1 MKNLIK
7 QVNGFVD
14 REILVIGDT
23 IIDINTMSKV
33 IGFSAE
39 TPTIKAE
46 ETKRL
51 INYGGSA
58 NVVKH
63 ILELGAKCTFISV
76 AGNDEDY
83 NTLEK
88 WSHPNLSKIIIAEK
102 DRKTCVK
109 HRFWIEKE
117 NINYKH
123 FQINKTDRND
133 ILPETKEAIIGAITK
148 TNFDRVIFSDYRL
161 GMFKDLSFIR
171 KLVTACRGSEI
182 YANGQLSDGKL
193 DYSKFKDV
201 DLIIMNNDEA
211 NSVTDWHD
219 TSDIIRILNSCT
231 RLLGADVCITLGKN
245 GSIIKLKEA
254 VVSEPAVKVKSVDTC
269 GAGDAFLACL
279 SLCDSGLELSK
290 KLKLSNTW
298 AGLTTQLMGTSTPD
312 KDTLIKKI
320 SDF

>member
-7 QVNGFVD
+7 QVNDFVD
-14 REILVIGDT
+14 REILVVGDT
-23 IIDINTMSKV
+23 IVDINTMSKV

-46 ETKRL
+46 ETNRL
-51 INYGGSA
+51 IDFGGSA

-63 ILELGAKCTFISV
+63 ILALGAKCTFISV
-76 AGNDEDY
+76 TGDDDDY

-88 WSHPNLSKIIIAEK
+88 WSHPNLNKIIIVEK

-117 NINYKH
+117 SINYKH

-133 ILPETKEAIIGAITK
+133 ILSGTKEAIIDAITK

-161 GMFKDLSFIR
+161 GMFKDSSFIR
-171 KLVTACRGSEI
+171 KLVTACQGSEI

-193 DYSKFKDV
+193 DYNKFKDV

-219 TSDIIRILNSCT
+219 KSDITRTLNSCT
-231 RLLGADVCITLGKN
+231 RILGTDVCITLGKN
-245 GSIIKLKEA
+245 GVITKFKEKI
-254 VVSEPAVKVKSVDTC
+254 VSEPAVKVKSVDTC

-279 SLCDSGLELSK
+279 SLCDDGLELSK

-298 AGLTTQLMGTSTPD
+298 AGLTTQLIGTSTPD